1 MQQIP
6 IKIITDKN
14 ELEGTCYFE
23 IMPGKYKGSC
33 WQDGSIFF
41 DEEVFSLIEPAF
53 ERHVPNYDHY
63 AFTDIS
69 KEQWNKILN
78 DLASQKFDSK
88 REDTKKLIDELTGWV
103 RRQLEREDYLA
114 VLGL

>member
-1 MQQIP
+1 MEQIP

-23 IMPGKYKGSC
+23 ILPGKYKGQC
-33 WQDGSIFF
+33 WKDCSIFL

-63 AFTDIS
+63 AFTDVS
-69 KEQWNKILN
+69 KEQWNMILN
-78 DLASQKFDSK
+78 DLISQKLDSK
-88 REDTKKLIDELTGWV
+88 REDTKKLIDELTVWV
-103 RRQLEREDYLA
+103 RSQLENEDYLA

>member
-6 IKIITDKN
+6 VKIITDKN

-23 IMPGKYKGSC
+23 ILPGKYNGEC
-33 WQDGSIFF
+33 WKDNSIFL
-41 DEEVFSLIEPAF
+41 DEEVFDLIEPAF

-63 AFTDIS
+63 VFTDVS
-69 KEQWNKILN
+69 KEQWNKILD

-88 REDTKKLIDELTGWV
+88 QDDTEKLIDELTVWV
-103 RRQLEREDYLA
+103 RRQLENEDYLA